1 MNSSNSNSGTAV
13 SASNRLNDLLMSFT
27 FLTRVLLFVN
37 VAIHIIIFL
46 FSFSIGNFAIS
57 AYSVLYGYEYYRVV
71 SSAFVHVGLLHI
83 GMNMSSLLQLGPD
96 LEKMFGTIQFLFF
109 TVWSVF
115 LIGIIYIFLSWC
127 LYMALN
133 DGSQLRNSGV
143 GFSGVLFAYA
153 GIFQT

>member
-1 MNSSNSNSGTAV
+1 MNNNSGSGT
-13 SASNRLNDLLMSFT
+13 SASTSNRLNDLLMSFT

-37 VAIHIIIFL
+37 VAIHIVIFL

-57 AYSVLYGYEYYRVV
+57 AYSVLYAYEYYRIV

-96 LEKMFGTIQFLFF
+96 LEKMFGTLQFLFF

-127 LYMALN
+127 LYMILN
-133 DGSQLRNSGV
+133 DKSQLRYSGV

-153 GIFQT
+153 GML